1 MVLVVLAI
9 IWVAVL
15 VPPALRARAEGR
27 PGDSISAF
35 RRQLR
40 TLRRTSPHAS
50 RSASPDWMRGPSY
63 GSRPAAPVTSLT
75 ARRAQA
81 TTRRPG
87 SHSSYSLYSSARP
100 TAPVRVSAAR
110 SRTQRRRRDVFTGL
124 VGAAAV
130 SLVLGLVPAF
140 RVLLLVHLAVDV
152 LLVAYVAMLI
162 RQRSLAAEREMKVR
176 FLPDSRR
183 VEPALLRR
191 SVN

>member
-27 PGDSISAF
+27 PGDSVSAF
-35 RRQLR
+35 RRQL
-40 TLRRTSPHAS
+40 TVLRRTGPHAS
-50 RSASPDWMRGPSY
+50 RSLGPEWGRSRSY
-63 GSRPAAPVTSLT
+63 GSRPYGSPGPAPVTSLT

-81 TTRRPG
+81 RRPVG
-87 SHSSYSLYSSARP
+87 RSSGVVGTSR
-100 TAPVRVSAAR
+100 VRMSAAR
-110 SRTQRRRRDVFTGL
+110 SRTLRRRRDVFTAL
-124 VGAAAV
+124 LGAAAV

-140 RVLLLVHLAVDV
+140 RVMLLVHLAVDV
-152 LLVAYVAMLI
+152 LLVAYVALLI

-176 FLPDSRR
+176 FLPESRPMQ
-183 VEPALLRR
+183 PALLRR

>member
-15 VPPALRARAEGR
+15 VPPALRTRAEGR

-35 RRQLR
+35 KRQLR
-40 TLRRTSPHAS
+40 VLRRTAPQSS
-50 RSASPDWMRGPSY
+50 RSAAPEWMRGPSY

-81 TTRRPG
+81 THRPPT
-87 SHSSYSLYSSARP
+87 HSLYSPYPAARHGVP
-100 TAPVRVSAAR
+100 TRAAAAR
-110 SRTQRRRRDVFTGL
+110 SRTQRRRRDVFTAL

-140 RVLLLVHLAVDV
+140 RVLLLVHLAVDL

-176 FLPDSRR
+176 FLPDSPR

>member
-27 PGDSISAF
+27 PGDSVSAF
-35 RRQLR
+35 RRQL
-40 TLRRTSPHAS
+40 TVLRRTGPHTS
-50 RSASPDWMRGPSY
+50 RSVAPEWGRSRGY
-63 GSRPAAPVTSLT
+63 GSRGPAPVTSLT

-81 TTRRPG
+81 THRPVG
-87 SHSSYSLYSSARP
+87 RSSRAVGMS
-100 TAPVRVSAAR
+100 RVGMSAAR
-110 SRTQRRRRDVFTGL
+110 SRTLRRRRDVFTAL
-124 VGAAAV
+124 VASAAG

-140 RVLLLVHLAVDV
+140 RVLLLVHLVVDV
-152 LLVAYVAMLI
+152 LLVAYVTLLI

-176 FLPDSRR
+176 FLPDARPM
-183 VEPALLRR
+183 EPALLRR

>member
-27 PGDSISAF
+27 PGDSVSAF
-35 RRQLR
+35 RRQL
-40 TLRRTSPHAS
+40 TVLRRTGPHTGRSTAS
-50 RSASPDWMRGPSY
+50 DWGRSRGY
-63 GSRPAAPVTSLT
+63 GSRGPAPVTSLT

-81 TTRRPG
+81 THRPVG
-87 SHSSYSLYSSARP
+87 RSSRVVGISRVG
-100 TAPVRVSAAR
+100 APAAR
-110 SRTQRRRRDVFTGL
+110 SRTLRRRRDVFTAL
-124 VGAAAV
+124 LGAAAV

-140 RVLLLVHLAVDV
+140 RVLLLVHLAVDA
-152 LLVAYVAMLI
+152 LLVAYVALLI

-176 FLPDSRR
+176 FLPDSRPM
-183 VEPALLRR
+183 EPALLRR

>member
-35 RRQLR
+35 HRQL
-40 TLRRTSPHAS
+40 TVLRRAGPHGG
-50 RSASPDWMRGPSY
+50 RSSAPDWTRARGS
-63 GSRPAAPVTSLT
+63 GSRTAAPASSVTSLT

-81 TTRRPG
+81 SRRAPAYAPRG
-87 SHSSYSLYSSARP
+87 RAMAPAAVS
-100 TAPVRVSAAR
+100 TAH
-110 SRTQRRRRDVFTGL
+110 SRTLRRRRDVFTAL

-130 SLVLGLVPAF
+130 TLLLGLVPAF
-140 RVLLLVHLAVDV
+140 RVFLLVHLAVDV
-152 LLVAYVAMLI
+152 LLAAYVTMLI
-162 RQRSLAAEREMKVR
+162 RQRGLAAEREMKVR
-176 FLPDSRR
+176 FLPESRPMQ
-183 VEPALLRR
+183 PALLRR

>member
-27 PGDSISAF
+27 PGDSVHAF
-35 RRQLR
+35 RRQL
-40 TLRRTSPHAS
+40 TVLRRTGPHSS
-50 RSASPDWMRGPSY
+50 RSVGPEWNRSRGY
-63 GSRPAAPVTSLT
+63 GSRGPAPVTSLT
-75 ARRAQA
+75 ARRAQTA
-81 TTRRPG
+81 QLHRPA
-87 SHSSYSLYSSARP
+87 SRSSRAVGRSR
-100 TAPVRVSAAR
+100 VGVSATR
-110 SRTQRRRRDVFTGL
+110 SRTLRRRRDVFAAL
-124 VGAAAV
+124 LGAAAV

-152 LLVAYVAMLI
+152 LLVAYVALLI

-176 FLPDSRR
+176 FLPESRR

>member
-40 TLRRTSPHAS
+40 VLRRTGPSAS
-50 RSASPDWMRGPSY
+50 RSAAPDWMRAPSY

-81 TTRRPG
+81 TRGPAAY
-87 SHSSYSLYSSARP
+87 SSYSSYSPRP
-100 TAPVRVSAAR
+100 PAIRRVSPAR
-110 SRTQRRRRDVFTGL
+110 SRTLRRRRDVFTAL
-124 VGAAAV
+124 LGAAAV

>member
-1 MVLVVLAI
+1 LVLVVLAI

-27 PGDSISAF
+27 PGDSVHAF
-35 RRQLR
+35 RRQLVV
-40 TLRRTSPHAS
+40 LRRTGPHSS
-50 RSASPDWMRGPSY
+50 RSVAPEWGRSRGY
-63 GSRPAAPVTSLT
+63 GSRGPAPVTSLT

-81 TTRRPG
+81 TQRPASRSLRAVGTSRG
-87 SHSSYSLYSSARP
+87 S
-100 TAPVRVSAAR
+100 VSAAR
-110 SRTQRRRRDVFTGL
+110 SRTLRRRRDVFAALLGT
-124 VGAAAV
+124 AAV

-152 LLVAYVAMLI
+152 LLVAYVTLLI

-176 FLPDSRR
+176 FLPESRR

>member
-27 PGDSISAF
+27 PGDSVSAF
-35 RRQLR
+35 RRQLVV
-40 TLRRTSPHAS
+40 LRRTGPHAS
-50 RSASPDWMRGPSY
+50 RPVASEWGRSRAYGPL
-63 GSRPAAPVTSLT
+63 GPAPVTSLT

-81 TTRRPG
+81 TRRPVG
-87 SHSSYSLYSSARP
+87 RSSGVVGTSR
-100 TAPVRVSAAR
+100 VRTSAAR
-110 SRTQRRRRDVFTGL
+110 SRTLRRRRDVFTAL
-124 VGAAAV
+124 LGAAAV

-140 RVLLLVHLAVDV
+140 RVMLLVHLAVDV
-152 LLVAYVAMLI
+152 LLVAYVALLI

-176 FLPDSRR
+176 FLPESRPMQ
-183 VEPALLRR
+183 PALLRR